1 MDQQAA
7 NKPPLFA
14 ATAGEKSKHYSYKQH
29 NDKCIADGSTDPK
42 LNIRMIPLVFEAQT
56 GTAGKEMLQLMKGVR
71 NHHRAY
77 ILPFDDRYEAAIFQ
91 KNWIHRISTSLQFG
105 TARMI
110 HNIPLGN
117 RAKTRISKE
126 EYGERIQAIE
136 NGENRDSEDETD
148 EEVEDIILMEKEKNK
163 KKQDEQPIVREI
175 SSGGIAIFTHSKVK
189 AKLKALTHMHH
200 NLV

>member
-1 MDQQAA
+1 M
-7 NKPPLFA
+7 
-14 ATAGEKSKHYSYKQH
+14 
-29 NDKCIADGSTDPK
+29 C
-42 LNIRMIPLVFEAQT
+42 
-56 GTAGKEMLQLMKGVR
+56 VR

-77 ILPFDDRYEAAIFQ
+77 ILPFDDRYETAIFQ

-136 NGENRDSEDETD
+136 NGDNVESEEETD
-148 EEVEDIILMEKEKNK
+148 EEVDDIPEEKGKNE
-163 KKQDEQPIVREI
+163 KKQDEQTIMSEEFLGGDSFIHNQQGEEKDEVETFEAHKVQNGI
-175 SSGGIAIFTHSKVK
+175 SENNVFGNQHS
-189 AKLKALTHMHH
+189 A
-200 NLV
+200 